1 MQKVEESF
9 KRKEV
14 EKLLQ
19 ELSVRREEN
28 GEREEEVQKLM
39 ATIDSLKKVIR
50 RMASSKKII
59 EKNNEELLAS
69 ASEWLEEKDT
79 LLGKIEEHIER
90 ETVLAAHFDKLKNE
104 IRIAQKEKRVFEKET
119 NNRKD
124 ELIKQNSMIER
135 YVFYT
140 Y

>member
-1 MQKVEESF
+1 M
-9 KRKEV
+9 
-14 EKLLQ
+14 
-19 ELSVRREEN
+19 
-28 GEREEEVQKLM
+28 M

-124 ELIKQNSMIER
+124 ELRKQSSMIER

-140 Y
+140 YKYPFLFVP